1 MRQTYLVFLTI
12 LIIIVALLLANLRI
26 NLTGNSSNN
35 IKEGIIL
42 ENLPMSYCPKE
53 AEIYQ
58 DDGIGQINI
67 IAVTN
72 CHIISIVRLNLSGSV
87 SLTVK
92 LPKALAF
99 TINYSEGIDLYYIGL
114 RVGDVTG
121 DNIIDKQDED
131 LVVSNLFNTNSQA
144 DADMDGEITV
154 YDLSLTRINKAVG
167 VSRPDSKGWEL

>member
-12 LIIIVALLLANLRI
+12 LTIVAALLLANLRI
-26 NLTGNSSNN
+26 NLTGNGSD
-35 IKEGIIL
+35 IKEGVIL
-42 ENLPMSYCPKE
+42 ENLPLSYCPKE

-58 DDGIGQINI
+58 DSKMNQINT
-67 IAVTN
+67 AVVTD
-72 CHIISIVRLNLSGSV
+72 CHVISTAQLNLSGNV
-87 SLTVK
+87 LLTIK

-99 TINYSEGIDLYYIGL
+99 RINYNEGVDLYYIGL

-121 DNIIDKQDED
+121 DNIIDEQDEN

-167 VSRPDSKGWEL
+167 VSRPDNKDWEL